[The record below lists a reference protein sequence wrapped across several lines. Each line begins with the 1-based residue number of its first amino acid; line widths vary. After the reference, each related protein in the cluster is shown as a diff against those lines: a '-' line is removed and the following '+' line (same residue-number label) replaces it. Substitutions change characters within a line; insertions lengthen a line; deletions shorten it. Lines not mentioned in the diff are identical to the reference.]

1 MRCAAYIMAGERKN
15 KKKFTRKLLHKYRLV
30 ILNED
35 TFEERLSFKLTKLNV
50 FVVVTLSAIF
60 LIAGTTFLIAFT
72 GLREYIPGYS
82 SATVKRQATELA
94 YKTDSLQTVLMLNNQ
109 YYESIRKVLTGDL
122 EPGRLNRDSLARAYQ
137 ADASLLDLT
146 PSRADSLLRE
156 EVAQED
162 RFNVL
167 ETAGSSI
174 EFALFPPVKGPI
186 SDRYDLRNR
195 HYAVDVVVAKNA
207 PVKAVADGRV
217 IFAEWSAAT
226 GYVIII
232 EHDFGLISVY
242 KHNSSLTKEQG
253 DQVRAGEVVAAGGST
268 GELSTGPHLHFE
280 LWKEGNPVN
289 PTDYIDFE

>member
-1 MRCAAYIMAGERKN
+1 MKQSNKN
-15 KKKFTRKLLHKYRLV
+15 KKKFAKKLLHKYRLV
-30 ILNED
+30 VLNED

-50 FVVVTLSAIF
+50 FVVVTLSAII

-82 SATVKRQATELA
+82 SAALKKQATELA
-94 YKTDSLQTVLMLNNQ
+94 FKTDSLQTALVLNNQ
-109 YYESIRKVLTGDL
+109 YYASIRKVLSGDL
-122 EPGRLNRDSLARAYQ
+122 EPANLNKDSLPKTIPGEPVM
-137 ADASLLDLT
+137 LDLS
-146 PSRADSLLRE
+146 PSKADSLLRD

-162 RFNVL
+162 KYNVL
-167 ETAGSSI
+167 ESAGSAMN
-174 EFALFPPVKGPI
+174 FALFPPVKGPI
-186 SDRYDLRNR
+186 SEKYKLKSK

-217 IFAEWSAAT
+217 IFAEWSAGT
-226 GYVIII
+226 GYVIIV
-232 EHDFGLISVY
+232 EHDFGMTSVY

-253 DQVRAGEVVAAGGST
+253 DFVRSGEVIATAGST

-289 PTDYIDFE
+289 PTDYIDFD